1 MKRKDELIKYVGED
15 LNDLVVDLVDEMVFL
30 EIKLKELKELPF
42 IRVNKN
48 NPELQKATPASKLY
62 KEYLQQ
68 YVNCVKVIEGIIY
81 KDKRL
86 DDTEVE
92 ESPLRKWFKDHAN

>member
-1 MKRKDELIKYVGED
+1 MKRKDELIKYVGDD
-15 LNDLVVDLVDEMVFL
+15 LNDLVIDLVDEMVFL
-30 EIKLKELKELPF
+30 ETKLKELKELPF